1 MFEELIMITII
12 DYGVG
17 NLRSVQRAI
26 QRYYSKVI
34 VSNEEE
40 QIKKALG
47 IVLPGVG
54 AFGDAVEELK
64 RKGLFNLLKQIIP
77 TKPTLG
83 ICLGLQLLL
92 NKSEE
97 SPGVEGLGIIP
108 GHVKKLEIVKS
119 IRVPHMGW
127 NRVTSIKEPY
137 FSGFA
142 YFNHTYYCDVIDK
155 NIMTAFSLH
164 GIRFGVIFNYG
175 TMLAIQFHPE
185 KSKTIGEKILKY
197 WVDSLKKRVNKA

>member
-1 MFEELIMITII
+1 MITIV
-12 DYGVG
+12 DYGIG

-26 QRYYSKVI
+26 QRYYPEVI
-34 VSNEEE
+34 ISNEEE
-40 QIKKALG
+40 QIIKAKG

-83 ICLGLQLLL
+83 ICLGMQLLL
-92 NKSEE
+92 NESEE
-97 SPGVEGLGIIP
+97 SPGSKGLGIIP
-108 GHVKKLEIVKS
+108 GYVKKLEITKS
-119 IRVPHMGW
+119 IRVPHTGW
-127 NRVTSIKEPY
+127 NRVISIKEPY

-142 YFNHTYYCDVIDK
+142 YFNHTYYCDVVDK
-155 NIMTAFSLH
+155 NIMTAFTLH

-185 KSKTIGEKILKY
+185 KSKTIGENILKY
-197 WVDSLKKRVNKA
+197 WVSSLEKRVKQS

>member
-1 MFEELIMITII
+1 MIAII

-26 QRYYSKVI
+26 QRYYPEVI
-34 VSNEEE
+34 ISNEEK
-40 QIKKALG
+40 QIKEAIG

-64 RKGLFNLLKQIIP
+64 RKGLFNLLIKIIP

-83 ICLGLQLLL
+83 ICLGMQLLL

-97 SPGVEGLGIIP
+97 SPGVRGLGIVP
-108 GHVKKLEIVKS
+108 GDVKKLEITKS
-119 IRVPHMGW
+119 IRIPHTGW
-127 NRVTSIKEPY
+127 NRVTGIKEPY

-142 YFNHTYYCDVIDK
+142 YFNHTYYCDVVDK
-155 NIMTAFSLH
+155 SIVTAFSLH
-164 GIRFGVIFNYG
+164 GIRFCVIFNYG
-175 TMLAIQFHPE
+175 TILALQFHPE
-185 KSKTIGEKILKY
+185 KSKIIGENILKY
-197 WVDSLKKRVNKA
+197 WIRSLLKQVN

>member
-1 MFEELIMITII
+1 MITII
-12 DYGVG
+12 DYGAG
-17 NLRSVQRAI
+17 NLRSVQRAL
-26 QRYYSKVI
+26 QRYYSEVI

-40 QIKKALG
+40 QINKAKG

-54 AFGDAVEELK
+54 AFGNAVEELK
-64 RKGLFNLLKQIIP
+64 KKGLFNLLKRIIP

-83 ICLGLQLLL
+83 ICLGMQLLL

-108 GHVKKLEIVKS
+108 GHVRKLEITKS
-119 IRVPHMGW
+119 IRVPHTGW
-127 NRVTSIKEPY
+127 NRVTGIKDPY

-142 YFNHTYYCDVIDK
+142 YFNHTYYCDLVDK
-155 NIMTAFSLH
+155 NNIIAFTLH

-175 TMLAIQFHPE
+175 TILAIQFHPE
-185 KSKTIGEKILKY
+185 KSKILGDNILKY
-197 WVDSLKKRVNKA
+197 WVNLLEK